1 MSDFERALE
10 AELLAAARRRTVAR
24 GGVAALGR
32 AVVAPPA
39 GAASPPR
46 PRAVRRRGAPTVLL
60 ATALAGAVAAFA
72 GVPALVATDTVTPS
86 AITAPP
92 CSAQESLL
100 GAGPC
105 TSDPFSSLSP

>member
-1 MSDFERALE
+1 MNSDFERALE
-10 AELLAAARRRTVAR
+10 AELMAAARRRDGRPAR
-24 GGVAALGR
+24 KR
-32 AVVAPPA
+32 H
-39 GAASPPR
+39 R
-46 PRAVRRRGAPTVLL
+46 TPTLFL

-72 GVPALVATDTVTPS
+72 GVPALVATDTVAPS

-100 GAGPC
+100 GAGSC

>member
-10 AELLAAARRRTVAR
+10 AELVAAARRRTVAAR
-24 GGVAALGR
+24 KR
-32 AVVAPPA
+32 H
-39 GAASPPR
+39 R
-46 PRAVRRRGAPTVLL
+46 TPTLFL

-72 GVPALVATDTVTPS
+72 GVPALVATDTGTPS

-100 GAGPC
+100 GAGSC
-105 TSDPFSSLSP
+105 TSNPFSSLSP

>member
-10 AELLAAARRRTVAR
+10 SELLAAARRRVVAR
-24 GGVAALGR
+24 HRLRVPKVFLAAAL
-32 AVVAPPA
+32 
-39 GAASPPR
+39 
-46 PRAVRRRGAPTVLL
+46 T
-60 ATALAGAVAAFA
+60 GAVAAFA

-100 GAGPC
+100 GAGSC
-105 TSDPFSSLSP
+105 TSNPFSSLSP

>member
-10 AELLAAARRRTVAR
+10 AELLAAARRRTAAR
-24 GGVAALGR
+24 PGVLARRAAAALRRPTALLAAALAAGVA
-32 AVVAPPA
+32 
-39 GAASPPR
+39 S
-46 PRAVRRRGAPTVLL
+46 
-60 ATALAGAVAAFA
+60 FA

>member
-1 MSDFERALE
+1 MNNDFERALE
-10 AELLAAARRRTVAR
+10 AELLAAARRRTVAAR
-24 GGVAALGR
+24 KR
-32 AVVAPPA
+32 H
-39 GAASPPR
+39 R
-46 PRAVRRRGAPTVLL
+46 TPTLFL

-72 GVPALVATDTVTPS
+72 GVPALVATDTVAPA

-100 GAGPC
+100 GAGSC

>member
-10 AELLAAARRRTVAR
+10 AELMAAARRRTVAAR
-24 GGVAALGR
+24 KR
-32 AVVAPPA
+32 H
-39 GAASPPR
+39 R
-46 PRAVRRRGAPTVLL
+46 TPTLFL
-60 ATALAGAVAAFA
+60 ATALACAVAAFA

-100 GAGPC
+100 GAGSC
-105 TSDPFSSLSP
+105 TSNPFSSLSP

>member
-1 MSDFERALE
+1 MSSDFERALE
-10 AELLAAARRRTVAR
+10 AELLAAARRRTVAAR
-24 GGVAALGR
+24 K
-32 AVVAPPA
+32 
-39 GAASPPR
+39 
-46 PRAVRRRGAPTVLL
+46 RRRTPTLFL
-60 ATALAGAVAAFA
+60 ATALAGAAAFA

-105 TSDPFSSLSP
+105 TSNPFSSLSP

>member
-10 AELLAAARRRTVAR
+10 AELVAAARRRTVAAR
-24 GGVAALGR
+24 KR
-32 AVVAPPA
+32 H
-39 GAASPPR
+39 R
-46 PRAVRRRGAPTVLL
+46 TPTLFL
-60 ATALAGAVAAFA
+60 ATALAGAVATFA

-100 GAGPC
+100 GAGSC
-105 TSDPFSSLSP
+105 TSNPFSSLSP

>member
-1 MSDFERALE
+1 MNSDFERALE
-10 AELLAAARRRTVAR
+10 VELLAAARRRTVAR
-24 GGVAALGR
+24 RGV
-32 AVVAPPA
+32 
-39 GAASPPR
+39 GA
-46 PRAVRRRGAPTVLL
+46 RRRGAPAVLL
-60 ATALAGAVAAFA
+60 ATALAGAVAVLA

-105 TSDPFSSLSP
+105 TSNPFSSLSP